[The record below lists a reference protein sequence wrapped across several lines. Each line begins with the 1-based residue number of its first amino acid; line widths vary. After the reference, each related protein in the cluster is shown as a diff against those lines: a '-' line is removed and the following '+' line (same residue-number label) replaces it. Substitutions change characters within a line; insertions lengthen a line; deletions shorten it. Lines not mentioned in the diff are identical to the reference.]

1 MTFRLRVPRPAQT
14 KAYPQEYSDL
24 EKKLASEVEQIQVD
38 YPDATIELWCEDEHR
53 VGLKPILKRVYVP
66 EGENPIAQVNW
77 RFKWLWLYAFVHPQ
91 SGETYWWIVPYV
103 NIDVFTTVLADFAK
117 EFGIGREKRVLLVL
131 DRALLAYESE
141 ISYSRRDSF
150 VALTVTFS

>member
-1 MTFRLRVPRPAQT
+1 MYRQ
-14 KAYPQEYSDL
+14 
-24 EKKLASEVEQIQVD
+24 
-38 YPDATIELWCEDEHR
+38 
-53 VGLKPILKRVYVP
+53 
-66 EGENPIAQVNW
+66 GENPIAQVNG

-141 ISYSRRDSF
+141 SSYSRRDSF

>member
-1 MTFRLRVPRPAQT
+1 M
-14 KAYPQEYSDL
+14 
-24 EKKLASEVEQIQVD
+24 
-38 YPDATIELWCEDEHR
+38 
-53 VGLKPILKRVYVP
+53 
-66 EGENPIAQVNW
+66 
-77 RFKWLWLYAFVHPQ
+77 
-91 SGETYWWIVPYV
+91 